1 MNMSG
6 AYIPKE
12 LRWMDKAGWAQMSK
26 APLRPLV
33 GAVVEGGDC
42 GLKFGQLL
50 MWLVFCPLPWLLH
63 GVLPQLLPR
72 LSLWLL
78 LWQRLYRGKTNPGP
92 LPRLAE

>member
-50 MWLVFCPLPWLLH
+50 MWLVF
-63 GVLPQLLPR
+63 
-72 LSLWLL
+72 
-78 LWQRLYRGKTNPGP
+78 WQRLYRGKTNPGP